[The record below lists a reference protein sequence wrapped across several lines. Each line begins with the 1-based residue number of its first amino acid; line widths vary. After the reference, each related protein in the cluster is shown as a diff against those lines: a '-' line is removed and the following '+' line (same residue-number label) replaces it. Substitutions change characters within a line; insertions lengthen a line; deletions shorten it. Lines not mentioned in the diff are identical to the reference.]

1 MIHRDKKA
9 SCISRPGPFVRMWRR
24 FAGCQSGSTV
34 VEFALV
40 GGLFL
45 CLVLGVIE
53 VGRVLWTLNALHYGA
68 QQAARCAAVNS
79 TLCGSNDLL
88 QTWAAGIG
96 GSTLPGSA
104 FSLNTAAACGMQVT
118 ASYSMRLYVPY
129 VNMNP
134 TLTATACFPK
144 SS

>member
-1 MIHRDKKA
+1 MIRLPISA
-9 SCISRPGPFVRMWRR
+9 SHASNAEPSGRMWRR
-24 FAGCQSGSTV
+24 LAGCDSGATV

-45 CLVLGVIE
+45 GLILGVVE
-53 VGRVLWTLNALHYGA
+53 VGRLLWTLNALHYGA

-79 TLCGSNDLL
+79 TLCGSNSLL

-104 FSLNTAAACGMQVT
+104 FTLNSAAACGMQVT
-118 ASYSMRLYVPY
+118 ASYSMQLYLPY
-129 VNMNP
+129 LNMDP

>member
-1 MIHRDKKA
+1 MIRLPRNA
-9 SCISRPGPFVRMWRR
+9 PRPSNAKRSGRIWRK
-24 FAGCQSGSTV
+24 FAGCQSGATV

-45 CLVLGVIE
+45 GLILGVIE
-53 VGRVLWTLNALHYGA
+53 VGRLLWTLNALHYGA

-79 TLCGSNDLL
+79 TLCGSNSLL
-88 QTWAAGIG
+88 QAWAAGIG

-118 ASYSMRLYVPY
+118 ASYSMQLYIPY